1 MNALQFLRKVHNFG
15 GGGFW
20 STENP
25 KQAAS
30 NSELGRWIK
39 NSALHVNGK
48 AVTIDTFIDMD
59 EVVSVVL
66 FPKNQKKRITII

>member
-1 MNALQFLRKVHNFG
+1 MKALQFLRMVHNFG

-25 KQAAS
+25 KSAAS
-30 NSELGRWIK
+30 NSEIARWIK
-39 NSALHVNGK
+39 NQAMHVNGK
-48 AVTIDTFIDMD
+48 AVAIDTFIDMD

-66 FPKNQKKRITII
+66 FPKNNKKRITII